1 MKQLFMICA
10 AAFALCASGAEG
22 GITLAKDGK
31 SPYTIAYDT
40 DNQNPVFR
48 AALKDLSNYLREI
61 TGANIPLAYQ
71 SGGPRIFVGKRAP
84 GDDKPF
90 TGVRERRIRS
100 VGSDLYIYGDGLF
113 GTVGAVYDF
122 LEKFC
127 GCRWFG
133 PWKGDTFV
141 PKKPTLEF
149 DPIDYRHAP
158 SFYSL
163 ELGDAW
169 PIARQHPGIQNYLR
183 RNRCFLQPNYSGPH
197 PQDGWT

>member
-1 MKQLFMICA
+1 MKRFFTIIALCCA
-10 AAFALCASGAEG
+10 AAALAG
-22 GITLAKDGK
+22 GRLVIAKDGK
-31 SPYTIAYDT
+31 SDYTIAYDAENK
-40 DNQNPVFR
+40 DPVFR
-48 AALKDLSNYLREI
+48 ATLDDLSEFLREI

-71 SGGPRIFVGKRAP
+71 ASGPRIFVGKRAP

-90 TGVRERRIRS
+90 TGVRERRIIS
-100 VGSDLYIYGDGLF
+100 VGNDLYLYGDGLF

-133 PWKGDTFV
+133 PWNGDTFV

-163 ELGDAW
+163 ELGDA
-169 PIARQHPGIQNYLR
+169 
-183 RNRCFLQPNYSGPH
+183 
-197 PQDGWT
+197 